1 MWSLSWSGCDKTNN
15 FILFTASILNC
26 LLHPTQTLLPTG
38 SPAETFLYLLLTEL
52 PSSEICWSPL
62 LWLWSQL
69 SAVTTLLTLCF
80 RVNPEWSQPGQPT
93 LTWQFLYCTLKLVS
107 SHTCMKTGILSP
119 RDLEIEYT
127 TGWCP
132 TRKPAKV
139 AQSGQKSTLCLV
151 FAPVWL
157 IHLMGTWVFFIRL
170 NLRKMIL
177 IWGMYL
183 GTLEF

>member
-1 MWSLSWSGCDKTNN
+1 MGSLSWSGCDKTNN

-26 LLHPTQTLLPTG
+26 LLHPTQMLLP
-38 SPAETFLYLLLTEL
+38 SVRPAETLLYLLLTEF
-52 PSSEICWSPL
+52 CWSPL

-69 SAVTTLLTLCF
+69 SVVTTLLMLCF
-80 RVNPEWSQPGQPT
+80 RVNPEWSRQGQPN
-93 LTWQFLYCTLKLVS
+93 LMRQFLYCTLQLVS
-107 SHTCMKTGILSP
+107 SHTCMKPGILSP

-139 AQSGQKSTLCLV
+139 AQSRQKSTLCLC

-157 IHLMGTWVFFIRL
+157 IHLMGTWVFSFSDW
-170 NLRKMIL
+170 
-177 IWGMYL
+177 IWERWY
-183 GTLEF
+183 